1 MTRLLVASFLLALV
15 PVLLAFSIRRMV
27 VRLLEGA
34 PRSSRPHAASGW
46 LFPAAVLLGGWGGA
60 VFGVILA
67 PPLARLFEGAGEV
80 AHTLWSSAFVAPML
94 EELGK
99 ALLLLGLVLGRVL
112 RNRLDGVLLGLGCGA
127 GFAFVEALVAY
138 VQALAWGSVDSWT
151 GSVLLR
157 LPFGTLIHLTSTAF
171 VGMSLG
177 WASTQR
183 SGFRWAVAVLGSIPA
198 GMVVHGLWNGL
209 MVLTSRFT
217 APVFGVLALLV
228 SGGAVLVLV
237 RSIRTDVQV
246 ATRQGIEA
254 RRE

>member
-1 MTRLLVASFLLALV
+1 
-15 PVLLAFSIRRMV
+15 
-27 VRLLEGA
+27 
-34 PRSSRPHAASGW
+34 
-46 LFPAAVLLGGWGGA
+46 
-60 VFGVILA
+60 
-67 PPLARLFEGAGEV
+67 
-80 AHTLWSSAFVAPML
+80 
-94 EELGK
+94 
-99 ALLLLGLVLGRVL
+99 
-112 RNRLDGVLLGLGCGA
+112 
-127 GFAFVEALVAY
+127 
-138 VQALAWGSVDSWT
+138 
-151 GSVLLR
+151 
-157 LPFGTLIHLTSTAF
+157 
-171 VGMSLG
+171 MSLG